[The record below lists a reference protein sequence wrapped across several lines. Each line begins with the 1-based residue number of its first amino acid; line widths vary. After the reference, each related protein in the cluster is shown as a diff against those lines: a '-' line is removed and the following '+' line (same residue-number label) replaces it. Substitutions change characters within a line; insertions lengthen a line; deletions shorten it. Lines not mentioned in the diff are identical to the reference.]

1 MSQVQRKFIADNA
14 NNGAKIRLDNG
25 ETLRAR
31 NAANSA
37 DIDILKVRADDVIE
51 FLALPEVNPSLP
63 IPSAPKCL
71 SIVY

>member
-31 NAANSA
+31 ISMAFGQLHINAL
-37 DIDILKVRADDVIE
+37 IHR
-51 FLALPEVNPSLP
+51 
-63 IPSAPKCL
+63 
-71 SIVY
+71 